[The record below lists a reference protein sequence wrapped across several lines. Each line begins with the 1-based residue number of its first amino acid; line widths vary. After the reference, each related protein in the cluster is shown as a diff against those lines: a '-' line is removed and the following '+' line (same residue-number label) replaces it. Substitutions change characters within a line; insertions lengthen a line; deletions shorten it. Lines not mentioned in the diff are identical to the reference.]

1 MKHAMPKLEL
11 YHYPLR
17 ACSHV
22 TFNALE
28 EAGLDYDDHA
38 VDIRQPDRSV
48 EHLQVNPE
56 GKVPVLVV
64 DGEPITENPAILIYL
79 DMLVPEARLLPST
92 DDPFIKA
99 KHYADLAWISSTF
112 HPAIRQVR
120 MPSRFTDGDPSG
132 VQAKGL
138 GAAIAIFDR
147 IENRVQGGRWWYG
160 DDWSIVDAYICW
172 AVTTAASSDLLPMEK
187 YPAIQHHIDRVR
199 SRASHSR
206 AIERQ
211 IASKERFGIE
221 FPDEW
226 KPV

>member
-64 DGEPITENPAILIYL
+64 WPAPLGW
-79 DMLVPEARLLPST
+79 ST
-92 DDPFIKA
+92 
-99 KHYADLAWISSTF
+99 
-112 HPAIRQVR
+112 
-120 MPSRFTDGDPSG
+120 G
-132 VQAKGL
+132 
-138 GAAIAIFDR
+138 
-147 IENRVQGGRWWYG
+147 
-160 DDWSIVDAYICW
+160 
-172 AVTTAASSDLLPMEK
+172 
-187 YPAIQHHIDRVR
+187 
-199 SRASHSR
+199 
-206 AIERQ
+206 
-211 IASKERFGIE
+211 
-221 FPDEW
+221 
-226 KPV
+226 